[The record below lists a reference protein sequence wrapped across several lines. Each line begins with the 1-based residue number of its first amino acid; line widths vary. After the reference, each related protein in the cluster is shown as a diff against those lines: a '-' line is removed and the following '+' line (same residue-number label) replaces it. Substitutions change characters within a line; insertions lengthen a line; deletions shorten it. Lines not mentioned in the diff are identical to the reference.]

1 MFKREKDRLHRD
13 KEKVEKELQRKR
25 VENDKI
31 FQRKKDFDWMINE
44 LFEEGRSEH
53 GLIQKLVANLREIR
67 EQLNSWEADLKTLM
81 DEDEQVRNEQNENA
95 KQLVKDIVDKEA
107 EKQLLEV
114 QLELVQSDSAR
125 MENGELTSLPEKLH
139 SNQKFHVEKKRS
151 IAQDFPKKVEY

>member
-44 LFEEGRSEH
+44 LFEEGRNEH